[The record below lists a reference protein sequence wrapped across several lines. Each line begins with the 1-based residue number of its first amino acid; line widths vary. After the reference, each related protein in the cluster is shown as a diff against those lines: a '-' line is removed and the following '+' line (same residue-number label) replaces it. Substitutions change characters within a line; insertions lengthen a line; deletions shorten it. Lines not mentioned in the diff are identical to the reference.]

1 MLADELGY
9 EDVDEFEDA
18 LKADFKTFIGALP
31 HIETDNQESG
41 AFYLT
46 LVPVRP
52 RRRGARRSLRT
63 LLPGASLR
71 PGSLGFDP
79 DTPRRLSTPLLTPFN
94 STPTSLR
101 MGDDPQSSSP
111 GSGATS
117 FASSPTRPRTS
128 AARSGSCCRSSPGR
142 TCGAC

>member
-71 PGSLGFDP
+71 PGSLGFSS
-79 DTPRRLSTPLLTPFN
+79 RHTPLDAFQ
-94 STPTSLR
+94 LR
-101 MGDDPQSSSP
+101 
-111 GSGATS
+111 
-117 FASSPTRPRTS
+117 F
-128 AARSGSCCRSSPGR
+128 
-142 TCGAC
+142 

>member
-63 LLPGASLR
+63 L
-71 PGSLGFDP
+71 
-79 DTPRRLSTPLLTPFN
+79 
-94 STPTSLR
+94 
-101 MGDDPQSSSP
+101 SSP
-111 GSGATS
+111 GGR
-117 FASSPTRPRTS
+117 FSPPSPRF
-128 AARSGSCCRSSPGR
+128 RSPPSTPFDSV
-142 TCGAC
+142 